1 VNHKS
6 GRESH
11 IENRESLMA
20 KPDYTS
26 LNLPPP
32 PPDRPYVIMNMV
44 MSVDGKVVVE
54 GTEQG
59 IGSKIDQRL
68 MRELRVNADVVLNG
82 ANTLRASGTSS
93 RLGDEILEQIRTS
106 RGKPR
111 YPVAAVV
118 SASGDLPLDK
128 IFFTARDFPAVIYL
142 SKKAPAARRK
152 ALEATGRPVVLVSAG
167 KAMADMLRHMRADLK
182 ADVLLVEGG
191 PTINAQLFQEGLV
204 DELFLTIGPVIV
216 GGRLTKTPVTGELPF
231 TRRTLPHMELNWA
244 IPNNDTNEL
253 YCRYRVKR

>member
-1 VNHKS
+1 
-6 GRESH
+6 
-11 IENRESLMA
+11 MA

-26 LNLPPP
+26 LDLPPP
-32 PPDRPYVIMNMV
+32 PPGRPYVVMNMV

-152 ALEATGRPVVLVSAG
+152 ARVCILLLPMGPSA
-167 KAMADMLRHMRADLK
+167 
-182 ADVLLVEGG
+182 
-191 PTINAQLFQEGLV
+191 IGL
-204 DELFLTIGPVIV
+204 GSC
-216 GGRLTKTPVTGELPF
+216 
-231 TRRTLPHMELNWA
+231 RTLPAAARARKNFQALRMRPALGVGARSAARAAPKKVSARA
-244 IPNNDTNEL
+244 IIRSPG
-253 YCRYRVKR
+253 RPSRRVA